1 MAFYHRLALPGML
14 FLLLWGCART
24 SLLKPGADLPRRLN
38 EVSGMTSVD
47 GETLWVLEDGGNPD
61 RIFALDTLGNLL
73 RSLEVK
79 QAKNNDW
86 EALCSDRAGQVY
98 IGDFGNNRSA
108 RTDLAIY
115 RLPNPGLV
123 KGDDITAAEI
133 RFRYPDQEAFPPPF
147 SGRRFDAEAFF
158 HFEGRLYIITKNQSD
173 PCDGTATV
181 YSVPDQPGEYV
192 AVREAEIMTCP
203 QRSSCRV
210 TDAALSPDG
219 DRLVLLGYGKMWVF
233 EDFRAKRFSG
243 GPDRTV
249 DLGINTQLE
258 AICFLGDDLL
268 YLADERKMKF
278 GGHLYPFRLPRK

>member
-1 MAFYHRLALPGML
+1 MRYFFGLMVLSIALGCVRYGRLQAYVE
-14 FLLLWGCART
+14 
-24 SLLKPGADLPRRLN
+24 LPRRLN
-38 EVSGMTSVD
+38 EVSGMTSLD
-47 GETLWVLEDGGNPD
+47 GEVLWVIEDGGNPD
-61 RIFALDTLGNLL
+61 RIVALDTLGNLL

-79 QAKNNDW
+79 PAKNKDW
-86 EALCSDRAGQVY
+86 EALCSDADGHVY

-115 RLPNPGLV
+115 KLPNPTLE
-123 KGDDITAAEI
+123 KGDTITSQEI

-158 HFEGRLYIITKNQSD
+158 HFEGRLYIINKNQSD
-173 PCDGTATV
+173 PFDGTATV

-192 AVREAEIMTCP
+192 AVREAEISTCP

-219 DRLVLLGYGKMWVF
+219 NRLVLLGYGKMWIF

-243 GPDRTV
+243 GPDRTL

-258 AICFLGDDLL
+258 AICFLKDDLL
-268 YLADERKMKF
+268 YLADERKMRF
-278 GGHLYPFRLPRK
+278 GGHLYPFRLPGE

>member
-1 MAFYHRLALPGML
+1 MAFFSRPGL
-14 FLLLWGCART
+14 LWVLLLISAGCART
-24 SLLKPGADLPRRLN
+24 GILKPGADLPRRLN

-47 GETLWVLEDGGNPD
+47 GEVLWVIEDGGNPD

-86 EALCSDRAGQVY
+86 EALCSDLDGQVY
-98 IGDFGNNRSA
+98 IGDFGNNRSE
-108 RTDLAIY
+108 RTNLAIY
-115 RLPNPGLV
+115 KLPNPSIE
-123 KGDDITAAEI
+123 KGDTITAQEI

-158 HFEGRLYIITKNQSD
+158 HFEGRLYVVTKNQSD
-173 PCDGTATV
+173 PFDGTATV

-192 AVREAEIMTCP
+192 AVKEAEFSTCP

-219 DRLVLLGYGKMWVF
+219 ERLVLLGYGKMWVF
-233 EDFRAKRFSG
+233 EDFRTKRFSG
-243 GPDRTV
+243 GPDRTL
-249 DLGINTQLE
+249 DLGLNTQLE
-258 AICFLGDDLL
+258 AICFLEEDLL
-268 YLADERKMKF
+268 YLADERKMRF
-278 GGHLYPFRLPRK
+278 GGRLYPFRLPKE